1 MHTKEVLLL
10 GDINMDT
17 VWPLPEFPVP
27 GRDGL
32 VDQLNVEIG
41 GAVVNSAIVLDKLG
55 ISTGILGCVGDD
67 VWANRIR
74 ERIAQSKINQAYLKT
89 RKDYI
94 TGITFIVVTPD
105 GERTMFSY
113 RGANVQLTPDDI
125 EEDVI
130 KKAGLLHISGYA
142 LMHSPQ
148 KDAAQ
153 RAVEFARKHNIPISI
168 DTGLEPVLASPQEL
182 WNILNTTDVC
192 ITGQQEVAELFN
204 DSSPEEGAAH
214 LLSLGIQIAAIK
226 LGEKGSYVASEQG
239 GFYCQ
244 PFKVH
249 AVDTTGAGD
258 SFTAGILFGWI
269 NKMSLHATAVLASAL
284 GALASTVYGA
294 GFSFPEEQ
302 DLLDLLGSIQGE
314 SAAVVHNAVNEIIS
328 CLIEKDRWL
337 TK

>member
-1 MHTKEVLLL
+1 MHNKEVLLL

-55 ISTGILGCVGDD
+55 ISTGIIGCVGED

-74 ERIAQSKINQAYLKT
+74 EAIAQSKINQAYLKT

-113 RGANVQLTPDDI
+113 RGANVQLTSEDI
-125 EEDVI
+125 AEDVI
-130 KKAGLLHISGYA
+130 KQAGLLHISGYA
-142 LMHSPQ
+142 LLHPPQ

-153 RAVEFARKHNIPISI
+153 QAVEFARKHKIPISI
-168 DTGLEPVLASPQEL
+168 DTGLEPVLMQPQEM
-182 WNILNTTDVC
+182 WDILNTTDIC
-192 ITGQQEVAELFN
+192 ITGQQEIAELFN
-204 DSSPEEGAAH
+204 NSSLENGAAH
-214 LLSLGIQIAAIK
+214 LLSMGIQIAAIK
-226 LGEKGSYVASEQG
+226 LGARGSYVATEKG
-239 GFYCQ
+239 GFYCP
-244 PFKVH
+244 PFKVN
-249 AVDTTGAGD
+249 VIDTTGAGD
-258 SFTAGILFGWI
+258 SFTAGILFGWL
-269 NKMSLHATAVLASAL
+269 NEMSLEATAVLASAL
-284 GALASTVYGA
+284 GALASTVFGA
-294 GFSFPEEQ
+294 GFSFPEKQ

-314 SAAVVHNAVNEIIS
+314 YAQDVRNAVSEIVS
-328 CLIEKDRWL
+328 CLFEKDRGL
-337 TK
+337 IK